1 MKVVIFK
8 CYKKKS
14 EVYYNYGDDYDEV
27 WHNLNAIEEVKEV
40 SNEEFE
46 ILRKAVD
53 YFNSNSSKKNYELK
67 IALLVE
73 DDEYNS
79 LLSDFKEY
87 EKKER
92 EKAEKIRRDNEV
104 KALLAKAQA
113 EARKHERVVKKVA
126 KELNL
131 SEDEVREM
139 LAKKK

>member
-27 WHNLNAIEEVKEV
+27 WHNLNAIEEVKDVSGEELEV
-40 SNEEFE
+40 
-46 ILRKAVD
+46 LRKAVE

-67 IALLVE
+67 LAMLVE
-73 DDEYNS
+73 DDELDS
-79 LLSDFKEY
+79 LLADFKEY

-92 EKAEKIRRDNEV
+92 EKAEKTRRDNEA

-113 EARKHERVVKKVA
+113 EARKHERSVKKIA

-139 LAKKK
+139 LAKRK